1 MNYFN
6 RSAANGNRFG
16 TMMLSKKEGYS
27 TKDYGKN
34 YHVSRY
40 IERSTN
46 RLRRSLEQN
55 YESWK
60 NKAAYEELQRD
71 ISKRTDDYELS

>member
-1 MNYFN
+1 M
-6 RSAANGNRFG
+6 
-16 TMMLSKKEGYS
+16 E
-27 TKDYGKN
+27 
-34 YHVSRY
+34 RY

-46 RLRRSLEQN
+46 RLKRNLEQN

-71 ISKRTDDYELS
+71 INKRTDDYEIS